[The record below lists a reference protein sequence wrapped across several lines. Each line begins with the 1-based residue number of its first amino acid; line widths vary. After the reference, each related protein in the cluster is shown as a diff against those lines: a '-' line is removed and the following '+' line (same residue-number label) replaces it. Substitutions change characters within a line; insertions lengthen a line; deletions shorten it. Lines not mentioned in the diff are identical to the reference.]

1 MINENISKEDIY
13 FLKNIYLLRC
23 LTLKQAYET
32 FYKKD
37 IKTFNKFIDTKLKFF
52 LDNEIIEEV
61 LFNKENIALFL
72 TKKGIEIVKEN
83 YKLPNEIFDNKTKTI
98 TKGVYT
104 ASQLKMMS
112 RLIPHQ
118 VHLNQFYLDFQRIY
132 ELRKY
137 NFKWDYYDEKFVSS
151 YFSIRP
157 DGLINLCGIDLF
169 LEMDM
174 STESKKQLVE
184 KWKHYR
190 TFLSS
195 NDYLN
200 NPKKIIV
207 LFIIEN
213 TSNLTNRKNI
223 VKSSVNEIMLDIFN
237 ENLEIIIGSKNE
249 ILLKLYNDI
258 IPSIL
263 QQNKKI
269 DELKNIL
276 TNNHN
281 FNISSANLLK
291 SSLNNKAYEYYLT
304 KTDKKGNIV
313 IENGEIQE
321 YLLDYFI
328 KDSFNIIS
336 KIAYNM
342 QSVNSFKYYHK
353 REFKYIVV
361 VEDLDYLFAE
371 LDLYNLSTEKNV
383 YYTTINRLKELKL
396 YEALV
401 QFNNLGEMYSFTS
414 PELKGRKYLNL
425 K

>member
-1 MINENISKEDIY
+1 MLNGYITKEDVY

-23 LTLKQAYET
+23 LTLKQAYES

-52 LDNEIIEEV
+52 LDNELIEEV

-83 YKLPNEIFDNKTKTI
+83 YKLPNEIFDSKTKKV

-118 VHLNQFYLDFQRIY
+118 VHLNQFYLDFQMIY

-174 STESKKQLVE
+174 STESKKQLE
-184 KWKHYR
+184 DKWKHYR
-190 TFLSS
+190 SFLSS

-223 VKSSVNEIMLDIFN
+223 VKSSVNEIILDTLN
-237 ENLEIIIGSKNE
+237 ENFEIIIGSKNE
-249 ILLKLYNDI
+249 ILLRLYNDI
-258 IPSIL
+258 IPSVL
-263 QQNKKI
+263 QQNKKT
-269 DELKNIL
+269 DELKNTL
-276 TNNHN
+276 MNKHN
-281 FNISSANLLK
+281 FNISGANLLK
-291 SSLNNKAYEYYLT
+291 SSLNNKSYEYYLT

-313 IENGEIQE
+313 IDNGEIQE

-328 KDSFNIIS
+328 PDSLNIIS
-336 KIAYNM
+336 KIAYNT
-342 QSVNSFKYYHK
+342 QSITNFKYYHK
-353 REFKYIVV
+353 RYIKYIIV
-361 VEDLDYLFAE
+361 VEELEGLFKE
-371 LDLYNLSTEKNV
+371 LDLYSLSTEKNI
-383 YYTTINRLKELKL
+383 YYTTIKRLKELNF

-414 PELKGRKYLNL
+414 SELKNRKYI
-425 K
+425 